1 MAYNITGVTHIIT
14 MHIKKGDSVVIITG
28 KDKGKKGKVTRVF
41 PKENRVLV
49 ENVNLKKHHQK
60 PKKSGEKGQII
71 SVAAPIDASNVML
84 TDPKTGKPTRIGTR
98 IEKGKKVRVAKKSG
112 TVI

>member
-1 MAYNITGVTHIIT
+1 MK
-14 MHIKKGDSVVIITG
+14 IKKGDNVIVVTG

-49 ENVNLKKHHQK
+49 ENMNLKKHHQK
-60 PKKSGEKGQII
+60 PRKSGEKGQII
-71 SVAAPIDASNVML
+71 SVAAPIDASNVMIA
-84 TDPKTGKPTRIGTR
+84 DPKTGAPTRIMMKM
-98 IEKGKKVRVAKKSG
+98 EKGKKVRVAKKSG